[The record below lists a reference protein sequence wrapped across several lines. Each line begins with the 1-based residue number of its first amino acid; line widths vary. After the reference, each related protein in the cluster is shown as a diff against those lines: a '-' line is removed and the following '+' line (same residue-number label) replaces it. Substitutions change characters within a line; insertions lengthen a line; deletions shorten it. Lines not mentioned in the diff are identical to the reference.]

1 MTIHQVNIHEAK
13 THLSRLIQEAL
24 AGKTVII
31 ARDNQPLVKLEVLP
45 EAKSQRMIGG
55 AKDLVLHL
63 ADDFDTPL
71 EDFQEYLK

>member
-24 AGKTVII
+24 AVKTVII
-31 ARDNQPLVKLEVLP
+31 ARDNHRLVRLEGLP
-45 EAKSQRMIGG
+45 EAKSPRMIGG

-71 EDFQEYLK
+71 EDFQEYMK

>member
-31 ARDNQPLVKLEVLP
+31 ARDNHPLVKLEVLP
-45 EAKSQRMIGG
+45 GAKSRRMIGG

-71 EDFQEYLK
+71 EDFQEYMK

>member
-1 MTIHQVNIHEAK
+1 MHQVNIHEAK

-31 ARDNQPLVKLEVLP
+31 ARDNRPLVKLEVLP
-45 EAKSQRMIGG
+45 EAQSPRTIGG

-63 ADDFDTPL
+63 ADDFDAPL
-71 EDFQEYLK
+71 EDFQEYLA